1 MHILL
6 RHLTVIL
13 AVLTT
18 LPVTHSTAMFLQQP
32 NKLIDGTGRCLTV
45 SDGDIY
51 SGAELVVQPCDSRH
65 PAWQIFRSVPYA
77 RKYEGA
83 YAVIQVG
90 GKCVQAMAPGNARL
104 MGSTTEMIGSGDE
117 DKAGRGSI
125 TMTKPPPSSA
135 HPTADPQVKR
145 VGGAPSPLPT
155 VILADCTFEDDQL
168 FKWSVHLP
176 RRFQLQNKANGQ
188 CISSESHAEAVM
200 MPCNRDEAVQMWS
213 LTPIGGSFCDRSVWQ
228 EFKSSDWS
236 VRQLM
241 DRVGL
246 DWDQYTHT
254 VSKQGIPSLTMADR
268 NLLLN
273 CDLDIRTFFY
283 DLDRH
288 NTNMFSKLLTY
299 PGIYNTQVILATE
312 NTVDMFLAA
321 GLRNKVWSGLS
332 PLADTFVDQFAVM
345 LSAKYPQYTWM
356 IQVGRDVV
364 KQAINK
370 TDNGSPPDL
379 NAWGSRV
386 QAIFDESVS
395 HIQPHTEYE
404 SYANLYQT
412 KTIQEIFGSEED
424 VRSQI
429 TVLLTKEI
437 SKAPAMA
444 PFCCVTQ
451 HALQFGSSDYTD
463 PETGLHYRVIMP
475 GNARSKLQ
483 AVPLGKYVNWL
494 DVITGRNG
502 WGLHRVQT
510 ISNWGTCTLNI

>member
-6 RHLTVIL
+6 RHLTVTL

-51 SGAELVVQPCDSRH
+51 SGAELVVQSCDPRH

-90 GKCVQAMAPGNARL
+90 GKCVQAMAP
-104 MGSTTEMIGSGDE
+104 
-117 DKAGRGSI
+117 
-125 TMTKPPPSSA
+125 
-135 HPTADPQVKR
+135 
-145 VGGAPSPLPT
+145 
-155 VILADCTFEDDQL
+155 DCTFEDDQL

-273 CDLDIRTFFY
+273 CDLDIRNFFY

-312 NTVDMFLAA
+312 NTVDMFLAT

-395 HIQPHTEYE
+395 HTQPHTEYE

-451 HALQFGSSDYTD
+451 HAFQFGASDYTD

-483 AVPLGKYVNWL
+483 AAPLGKYVNWL